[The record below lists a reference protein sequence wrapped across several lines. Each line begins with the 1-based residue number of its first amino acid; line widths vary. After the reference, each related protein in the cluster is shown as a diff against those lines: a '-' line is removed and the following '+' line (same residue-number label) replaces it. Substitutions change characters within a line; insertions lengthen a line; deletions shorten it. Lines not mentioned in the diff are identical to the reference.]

1 MASDLVRVRGK
12 FSPELVDWVIN
23 PTTELSERVEREI
36 DRVMEDRRKRV
47 QVFLTGLV
55 KRHVER
61 IVYLMGKFPQIE
73 EELFTE
79 RRIKNMKNSD
89 LIRLLSVVAAQVEDA
104 SDFLQRFVSADD
116 LRAEPLPSRRGAAQ
130 LEQGDEDEE
139 SDDDDEPT
147 TEDQNALA
155 ILPAE
160 SRKRVMRVFRRM
172 LATVEVVEQR
182 VSEEIVSEAN
192 DE

>member
-1 MASDLVRVRGK
+1 MPNDLIRLRGK
-12 FSPELVDWVIN
+12 FSPDLVDWVIN
-23 PTTELSERVEREI
+23 PTADLSERVEREI

-61 IVYLMGKFPQIE
+61 IVFLMGKFPQIE

-79 RRIKNMKNSD
+79 RRIKHMKNSD
-89 LIRLLSVVAAQVEDA
+89 LIRLLSVVAMQVEDA

-116 LRAEPLPSRRGAAQ
+116 LRAEPLPSRRGSAQ
-130 LEQGDEDEE
+130 LESSDTEEE
-139 SDDDDEPT
+139 SDNEEEPT
-147 TEDQNALA
+147 DEDRNALE

-160 SRKRVMRVFRRM
+160 SRKRVMRVFRR
-172 LATVEVVEQR
+172 LLTTVELVEQR
-182 VSEEIVSEAN
+182 VSEEEVPEATN
-192 DE
+192 E